1 MHPITFK
8 RSRLMKS
15 NALSNLCVALLGTL
29 AVGAAFAAGPS
40 KSSQLTLAKPGAK
53 PTITTSGNP
62 LRDQVVLRQMQMT
75 LKHAGRPMTAVEVDR
90 LLNARIIGGTVAGA
104 GDNPFQV
111 GLLSR
116 NIANNFDAQFCGG
129 SLVKANVVVTAA
141 HCVYGTNA
149 SQIDVLAGTR
159 SLSSGGTR
167 HAVSSIS
174 IHPSYNNSTLDY
186 DVAVLTLSTSAS
198 GLPLA
203 TVIGTTDVA
212 DGTNLLVTGW
222 GNTSTSGTSYPT
234 ELRKAITPRIS
245 TAVCNGNKVYRG
257 AITDRMFCA
266 GYLAGGIDSCQGDS
280 GGPIAQSNT
289 LVGVVSWGRG
299 CAGKNKPGV
308 YTRLANSSVNSFVR
322 ARAGL

>member
-1 MHPITFK
+1 
-8 RSRLMKS
+8 MKS
-15 NALSNLCVALLGTL
+15 NALTSLCVALAGTF
-29 AVGAAFAAGPS
+29 AIGAAFAAGPS
-40 KSSQLTLAKPGAK
+40 KPTQLTLAKPGAQAAYK
-53 PTITTSGNP
+53 SSGNW

-75 LKHAGRPMTAVEVDR
+75 LKHAGRPMTAAEADR

-111 GLLSR
+111 ALLSR
-116 NIANNFDAQFCGG
+116 SVANNFDAQFCGG

-141 HCVYGTNA
+141 HCVHGASA

-174 IHPSYNNSTLDY
+174 IHPSYNNTTLDY

-245 TAVCNGNKVYRG
+245 TTVCNGSKVYRG

-280 GGPIAQSNT
+280 GGPIAQGNT

-308 YTRLANSSVNSFVR
+308 YTRLASSSVNNFVR
-322 ARAGL
+322 QAAGL

>member
-1 MHPITFK
+1 MKFK
-8 RSRLMKS
+8 SFAAMS
-15 NALSNLCVALLGTL
+15 AALASTIVMG
-29 AVGAAFAAGPS
+29 AVVAAGPGKATQLAS
-40 KSSQLTLAKPGAK
+40 ARPGAQASHKSS
-53 PTITTSGNP
+53 GNW

-75 LKHAGRPMTAVEVDR
+75 LKHSGRPMSAAEADR

-111 GLLSR
+111 ALLSR
-116 NIANNFDAQFCGG
+116 SIANNFDAQFCGG

-141 HCVYGTNA
+141 HCVQGATA
-149 SQIDVLAGTR
+149 GQIDILAGTR

-186 DVAVLTLSTSAS
+186 DVAVLTLATSAS

-222 GNTSTSGTSYPT
+222 GNTSISGTSYPT

-245 TAVCNGNKVYRG
+245 TSVCNGNKVYRG

-280 GGPIAQSNT
+280 GGPIAQGNT

-308 YTRLANSSVNSFVR
+308 YTRLANGTLNSFVR

>member
-1 MHPITFK
+1 
-8 RSRLMKS
+8 MKYS
-15 NALSNLCVALLGTL
+15 AFSGLAVAILSTL
-29 AVGAAFAAGPS
+29 AIGAAVAAGPG
-40 KSSQLTLAKPGAK
+40 KASQLTLAKPGAK
-53 PTITTSGNP
+53 PVVTASNNP

-75 LKHAGRPMTAVEVDR
+75 LKHAGRPLSAAEADR
-90 LLNARIIGGTVAGA
+90 LLNARIIGGSLAGA

-111 GLLSR
+111 ALLSR
-116 NIANNFDAQFCGG
+116 SIANNYDAQFCGG

-141 HCVYGTNA
+141 HCVVGA
-149 SQIDVLAGTR
+149 SAGQIDVLTGTR

-167 HAVSSIS
+167 HAVSSIR

-186 DVAVLTLSTSAS
+186 DVAVLTLSTSAT

-222 GNTSTSGTSYPT
+222 GNTSISGTSYPT
-234 ELRKAITPRIS
+234 ELYKAVTPRIS

-280 GGPIAQSNT
+280 GGPIAQGNT
-289 LVGVVSWGRG
+289 LVGIVSWGRG

-308 YTRLANSSVNSFVR
+308 YTRLANSTLNAWVR
-322 ARAGL
+322 TNAGL